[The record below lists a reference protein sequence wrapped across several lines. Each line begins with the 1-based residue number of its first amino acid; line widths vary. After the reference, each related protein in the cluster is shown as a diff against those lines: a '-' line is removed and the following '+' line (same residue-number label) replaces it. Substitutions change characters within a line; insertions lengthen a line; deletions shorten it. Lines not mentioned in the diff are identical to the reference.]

1 MIPSIEKNSINYLTS
16 KQIEEVKK
24 AFQIFD
30 QDGSDSISVRVS
42 YPLKQEFDQILKSL
56 GQSLSDEEL

>member
-16 KQIEEVKK
+16 KEIEEVKK

-30 QDGSDSISVRVS
+30 QDGSDSISVRVNN
-42 YPLKQEFDQILKSL
+42 PLK
-56 GQSLSDEEL
+56 